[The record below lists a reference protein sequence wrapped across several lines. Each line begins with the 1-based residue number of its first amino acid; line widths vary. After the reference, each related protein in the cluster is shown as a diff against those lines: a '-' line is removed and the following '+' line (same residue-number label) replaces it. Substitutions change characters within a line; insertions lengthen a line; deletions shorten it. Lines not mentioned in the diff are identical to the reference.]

1 MSETT
6 LQRLNMVESQVRPSD
21 VTDRRITA
29 AMLDVA
35 REAFVPAASKPL
47 AYMDDALEVAPS
59 RRIMAPRPFA
69 RLLQLAAIEA
79 SDRVLDVGTATGYS
93 AAILARL
100 SGSVVGLESDVALAD
115 TAKAALAEAKVA
127 NVKVVTGELTQGYK
141 PGALYDVIVI
151 EGAVEEIPASLKEQL
166 DFGGRLVAI
175 VASGGLSRAMLIS
188 RTKAGFASRIA
199 FDAAAPRLTA
209 FDKPKAFVF

>member
-69 RLLQLAAIEA
+69 RLLQLAAI
-79 SDRVLDVGTATGYS
+79 SLPTGFSMS
-93 AAILARL
+93 ARPRAIRRR
-100 SGSVVGLESDVALAD
+100 
-115 TAKAALAEAKVA
+115 
-127 NVKVVTGELTQGYK
+127 
-141 PGALYDVIVI
+141 
-151 EGAVEEIPASLKEQL
+151 
-166 DFGGRLVAI
+166 FW
-175 VASGGLSRAMLIS
+175 RA
-188 RTKAGFASRIA
+188 
-199 FDAAAPRLTA
+199 
-209 FDKPKAFVF
+209 